1 MNDDIYYIEKSIRNG
16 SSKTQEPFFKVM
28 ESPYSAEGEIDV
40 KTILVLNM
48 GMKSIRSIIFD
59 TEGNKLASSAIPI
72 ETFLKGEKVTQFPGE
87 WWEKACSVIRETISD
102 ARNIT
107 IDYLT
112 VTSSS
117 SCLVCV
123 DKDGE
128 ALIPCMMVSDKRAK
142 EESDYIMQLRTYQEA
157 SKQAGLNMDA
167 SLMLPKALWVK
178 RHRKEVFDKTYKFLA
193 PNDYLIE
200 KFTGR
205 YITDYMNAH
214 KWHYDTEKKVYPIEL
229 LKEAGI
235 DIKLLP
241 DVTAPGEYVG
251 NVTQKASEQTGLPC
265 STKVVISTY
274 DAICSFVGSG
284 VVNEGEASD
293 VSGTVTVFRAV
304 SASKLESVG
313 EKIQQLPY
321 YEGGFHI
328 VGGSNNMGGGLIEW
342 VKQCYYQNEALPY
355 ELMEKDSME
364 ASLGAG
370 GLIFLPYLLGER
382 APIWDGNARGV
393 FFGLERMHTRKEMT
407 RAVFEST
414 GFIDL
419 DMIGAIEETGIK
431 INSIR
436 LSGGLARIHL
446 ISQIK
451 ADITG
456 KTVQVLSE
464 FETTA
469 TGAAMMAL
477 FGQGVYATLSEAAD
491 NFVKVRM
498 IICPDK
504 KNHEKYKELYR
515 LYKETYHTL
524 KPLFPKRMEITEHLY
539 GDKRIRIENL

>member
-1 MNDDIYYIEKSIRNG
+1 MN
-16 SSKTQEPFFKVM
+16 TV
-28 ESPYSAEGEIDV
+28 
-40 KTILVLNM
+40 LVLNL

-59 TEGNKLASSAIPI
+59 ANGNKLASASEPI
-72 ETFLKGEKVTQFPGE
+72 ETSLEGEKVTQLPSE
-87 WWEKACSVIRETISD
+87 WWEKACHTIRETVTD
-102 ARNIT
+102 AGHIE

-123 DKDGE
+123 DKNGE
-128 ALIPCMMVSDKRAK
+128 ALMPCMMVSDRRAK
-142 EESDYIMQLRTYQEA
+142 EESIFIEKLKTFEEIKR
-157 SKQAGLNMDA
+157 QAGLYSDP

-178 RHRKEVFDKTYKFLA
+178 KHEKDIYGKVYKLLA
-193 PNDYLIE
+193 PNDYLIA

-205 YITDYMNAH
+205 YVTDYMNAH
-214 KWHYDTEKKVYPIEL
+214 KWYYDTQKKMYPIEL
-229 LKEAGI
+229 LKEVGI
-235 DIKLLP
+235 METMLP
-241 DVTAPGEYVG
+241 EVAALGEYAG
-251 NVTQKASEQTGLPC
+251 NISKTASEQTGL
-265 STKVVISTY
+265 SGNTRVIISTY
-274 DAICSFVGSG
+274 DAICSFIGSG
-284 VVNEGEASD
+284 AFKEGEASD
-293 VSGTVTVFRAV
+293 VSGTVTVFRA
-304 SASKLESVG
+304 ASSKKLEIIGS
-313 EKIQQLPY
+313 KIQQQPY
-321 YEGGFHI
+321 YEGNIHI

-355 ELMEKDSME
+355 ELMEKDAGE
-364 ASLGAG
+364 ASLGARG
-370 GLIFLPYLLGER
+370 VIFLPYLLGER
-382 APIWDGNARGV
+382 APIWDSDARGV

-419 DMIGAIEETGIK
+419 DMIAAIEETGIK

-436 LSGGLARIHL
+436 LSGGLARINL

-456 KTVQVLSE
+456 KTVEVLSE

-477 FGQGVYATLSEAAD
+477 YGQKIYATLSEAAS

-498 IICPDK
+498 VICPDI
-504 KNHEKYKELYR
+504 KNYGKYKELYH

-524 KPLFPKRMEITEHLY
+524 KPLFPKRIEVVEQLY
-539 GDKRIRIENL
+539 SSKRIKIENL